1 MKIKWEMK
9 VGMNIFN
16 STHWFKWA
24 FGGCCVSWV
33 YRGLFNFILVSFA
46 IFNLD
51 ILSTAKSSSQSPD
64 GQASRGHF
72 QMDSAAGSAVT
83 TTKENLPVLNTRIIC
98 PGSTVVWHD
107 IFLPN
112 LVIEIQVFRVIHV
125 SLHRASSNTCF
136 WALPWEMLVLW
147 FWVGAQESQ
156 VFLPLC
162 DLWAPLLLSLWLS
175 ATAFSAEISSLVSIP
190 ALMKWVYLELG

>member
-1 MKIKWEMK
+1 M
-9 VGMNIFN
+9 
-16 STHWFKWA
+16 
-24 FGGCCVSWV
+24 SWV

-72 QMDSAAGSAVT
+72 QTDSAAGSAVT

-112 LVIEIQVFRVIHV
+112 LVIEIQVFRIIHA
-125 SLHRASSNTCF
+125 SLHTASSNTCF

-156 VFLPLC
+156 VTFCLWNGAFLPFC
-162 DLWAPLLLSLWLS
+162 DLWAPLLLSCGCQPPLSLQRFLASYPSQLWWNEFTLD
-175 ATAFSAEISSLVSIP
+175 
-190 ALMKWVYLELG
+190 